1 MDFNKASNETLHA
14 MALDANFAAMRLE
27 LRAVGLAVKFGEPK
41 EVRALQIAAEYLAQA
56 ANSFTR
62 QVLLREGVTT
72 EEEMAALAEGI
83 TQQPAAPAQ
92 EPTPKK
98 TTFFGAPW

>member
-1 MDFNKASNETLHA
+1 MDFDKASNETLHA

-72 EEEMAALAEGI
+72 EEEMATLAEGM
-83 TQQPAAPAQ
+83 TPQAAAPE
-92 EPTPKK
+92 EPKTKK